1 MGNKRI
7 CWAIKIASVSDDD
20 YIKGTEMVN
29 EAMTYYEN
37 KLMSFAK
44 TEGVPAPDSVFMA
57 AAAAK
62 ISEMFYNSLDDKGK
76 RLCNLLVN
84 GSSTMSAKKVE
95 KRHVNR
101 ENGEFEDEE

>member
-20 YIKGTEMVN
+20 YIKGNEMVN

-44 TEGVPAPDSVFMA
+44 
-57 AAAAK
+57 K
-62 ISEMFYNSLDDKGK
+62 
-76 RLCNLLVN
+76 
-84 GSSTMSAKKVE
+84 
-95 KRHVNR
+95 
-101 ENGEFEDEE
+101 